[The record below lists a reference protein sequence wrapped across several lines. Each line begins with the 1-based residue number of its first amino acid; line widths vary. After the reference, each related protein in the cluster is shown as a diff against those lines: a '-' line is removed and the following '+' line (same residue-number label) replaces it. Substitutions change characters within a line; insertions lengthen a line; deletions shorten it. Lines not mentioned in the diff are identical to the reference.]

1 MKSKNRETIQ
11 RYFMSQ
17 DDEDYLLSLITD
29 WFKESKN
36 IPAPEG
42 LDYSIQF
49 SWEEDEK
56 KEKWLHGR
64 RMGINRGKNKIDP
77 VQWLKSDVRECGYL
91 AITPLETRKTD

>member
-1 MKSKNRETIQ
+1 
-11 RYFMSQ
+11 MSQ

-36 IPAPEG
+36 IPAPER

-56 KEKWLHGR
+56 KEK
-64 RMGINRGKNKIDP
+64 
-77 VQWLKSDVRECGYL
+77 
-91 AITPLETRKTD
+91 